1 MSLKHT
7 EHISERDFNW
17 LGKDFDAISFEKGHY
32 VREDHKNLFDN
43 PRYQEKLSARQML
56 ESVQDL
62 FNGGY
67 VEVWGKSNGLYNK
80 T

>member
-1 MSLKHT
+1 M
-7 EHISERDFNW
+7 
-17 LGKDFDAISFEKGHY
+17 GKDFDAISFEKGHY

-67 VEVWGKSNGLYNK
+67 VEVWGESNGLYNK